1 MEQDLSRKLMEQDRK
16 LNEIL
21 RYINTK
27 KAEETKR
34 TTLVNEFAELNTL
47 DTFMKAKANTFS
59 IGKVLFSF
67 VKFDK
72 KTMKSLESMDVY
84 MDMDDALLF
93 ANDVLNGRIATL
105 AAEEKAKG
113 AAFPRAVWST
123 KLGGINEEKA
133 KERGLRDDGKAIS
146 RLFNLAPGA
155 RQPFVFTAEQRPGT
169 SDEKGLIQPEY
180 KDKPEVQIRVAC
192 SADDLKKFAIAIQ
205 SHINAYRAGQYANKE
220 FNKTW

>member
-1 MEQDLSRKLMEQDRK
+1 MTKVNKNDTIKTNKRIIFLERNQNMEQDLSRKLMEQDRK

-105 AAEEKAKG
+105 AAEEKAK
-113 AAFPRAVWST
+113 AAASLQQFQM
-123 KLGGINEEKA
+123 K
-133 KERGLRDDGKAIS
+133 
-146 RLFNLAPGA
+146 
-155 RQPFVFTAEQRPGT
+155 
-169 SDEKGLIQPEY
+169 
-180 KDKPEVQIRVAC
+180 
-192 SADDLKKFAIAIQ
+192 
-205 SHINAYRAGQYANKE
+205 
-220 FNKTW
+220 

>member
-72 KTMKSLESMDVY
+72 KTMKSLESMDV
-84 MDMDDALLF
+84 
-93 ANDVLNGRIATL
+93 
-105 AAEEKAKG
+105 
-113 AAFPRAVWST
+113 
-123 KLGGINEEKA
+123 
-133 KERGLRDDGKAIS
+133 
-146 RLFNLAPGA
+146 
-155 RQPFVFTAEQRPGT
+155 
-169 SDEKGLIQPEY
+169 
-180 KDKPEVQIRVAC
+180 
-192 SADDLKKFAIAIQ
+192 
-205 SHINAYRAGQYANKE
+205 
-220 FNKTW
+220 